1 MDATA
6 KTYYWAV
13 GLTLLAA
20 TCYALNSTF
29 AAMSYAHGT
38 DPLSVLTARSIVGSL
53 GLFLLLKFKKTPLKL
68 TPRELLAAC
77 GLAVLFTL
85 AAFLIL
91 SSFQFIPVALAI
103 LIFYLFPLLTAFG
116 AWVFF
121 REPLHP
127 IFIAMLIAALV
138 GLALALGTGAGDLDP
153 EGAGLALGS
162 AFVVAFLMLFNG
174 RLVWGKDSRPYTLV
188 IFSATAVI
196 FIVADVAVGRF
207 ALPTGVA
214 GWGAFAG
221 VAIAHSVA
229 FIVMVMAVSMIGA
242 VRVSLFLNFEP
253 VATIA
258 IGALILDQIL
268 MPLQL
273 LGATIVIAAVVIAG
287 RQKLAAARK

>member
-29 AAMSYAHGT
+29 AAMSYSHGT
-38 DPLSVLTARSIVGSL
+38 DPLSVLTARSIVGTL
-53 GLFLLLKFKKTPLKL
+53 GLFLLLKLKKAPLRL
-68 TPRELLAAC
+68 ARGEFIAAC

-103 LIFYLFPLLTAFG
+103 LIFYLFPLLTALG

-127 IFIAMLIAALV
+127 IFIVMLIAALA
-138 GLALALGTGAGDLDP
+138 GLALALGTGASDLDP
-153 EGAGLALGS
+153 KGAGLALGS
-162 AFVVAFLMLFNG
+162 AFVVALLMLFNG

-188 IFSATAVI
+188 IFAATALI
-196 FIVADVAVGRF
+196 FIAADVAVGRL
-207 ALPTGVA
+207 ALPVDAA

-258 IGALILDQIL
+258 IGALILGQIL
-268 MPLQL
+268 TPLQL
-273 LGATIVIAAVVIAG
+273 LGATIVVTAVVIAG
-287 RQKLAAARK
+287 RQKLATARG